1 MIVGASWCLVGIVLG
16 RAPKD
21 GLDTGIIQLLG
32 AFVSITAS
40 AVIAFCFLP
49 PGGCPPGVILCTC
62 GIYFAAGAFNYFGLQ
77 AMAEGMKYG
86 PNGSV
91 WGIMQS
97 AMVFPFLAGILFFGV
112 MLTVPRAMGIL
123 FLLAAIPLF
132 SMARNSGK
140 QLPEKKNG
148 KEKKKGG
155 EGKEQT
161 GNFRCSWRFWAFL
174 SLALIAIQ
182 QNLAT
187 APSYNPEAREVS
199 PILRAASSAAGTLL
213 GFFLQTLFQRIR
225 GEESFPVFL
234 GKIKE
239 SIFRPRLW
247 VYVLSMQF
255 FSLIFAY
262 TLLYPGLDAMGK
274 AGAGAVSYPLMV
286 GSCIVSFTLYSSL
299 VLKEKLSWT
308 QMAALVFC
316 LGGLAG
322 LCFPSP

>member
-1 MIVGASWCLVGIVLG
+1 MLFGITALLVVGASWCLVGIVLG
-16 RAPKD
+16 RAPRD

-32 AFVSITAS
+32 ACVSIAAS
-40 AVIAFCFLP
+40 ITIATCFLP
-49 PGGCPPGVILCTC
+49 PGACPAEVLFRTC
-62 GIYFAAGAFNYFGLQ
+62 GIYFAAGIFNYFGLQ
-77 AMAEGMKYG
+77 AMAEGMRRG

-112 MLTVPRAMGIL
+112 ALTLPRTLGIL
-123 FLLAAIPLF
+123 ALLGAIPLF
-132 SMARNSGK
+132 SMAKNSKNQKEGE
-140 QLPEKKNG
+140 EKNDSAHEENG
-148 KEKKKGG
+148 K
-155 EGKEQT
+155 
-161 GNFRCSWRFWAFL
+161 WRFWAFL

-187 APSYNPEAREVS
+187 APSYDPEAREVS
-199 PILRAASSAAGTLL
+199 PILRAASTASGTLAA
-213 GFFLQTLFQRIR
+213 FFLQTVFQKIRR
-225 GEESFPVFL
+225 GESFLVFL
-234 GKIKE
+234 GKIKG
-239 SIFRPRLW
+239 SISRPRLW

-286 GSCIVSFTLYSSL
+286 GSCIVSFTLYSAL
-299 VLKEKLSWT
+299 VLREKLSWT